1 VGVDRSRVIG
11 AGLGLPGPVD
21 QIDGVIGSSAILP
34 GWVGVAAEEELRR
47 RLDVPVSVDNDANLG
62 ALGELAYGAGRGATD
77 MVYIKIT
84 SGIGAGLILEG
95 RLYRGWGG
103 MAGEFGHVL
112 VAGDGEV
119 CRCGNRGCLET
130 AASTTAL
137 LELLRRSHGEITVA
151 QMIEMAKGGDLRAR
165 RVIADAGRVVG
176 IAAAGLLNVLNP
188 QRLVIGGDLAPAGD
202 LLLDEVREAL
212 RRTALPTAADQATVV
227 AGELGERAEVLGA
240 LAGVV
245 GASAQSNTFHTPTHP
260 GGGFA

>member
-1 VGVDRSRVIG
+1 
-11 AGLGLPGPVD
+11 
-21 QIDGVIGSSAILP
+21 
-34 GWVGVAAEEELRR
+34 
-47 RLDVPVSVDNDANLG
+47 
-62 ALGELAYGAGRGATD
+62 
-77 MVYIKIT
+77 
-84 SGIGAGLILEG
+84 
-95 RLYRGWGG
+95 

-245 GASAQSNTFHTPTHP
+245 GASAQNRTFHTPTHP

>member
-1 VGVDRSRVIG
+1 VTEL
-11 AGLGLPGPVD
+11 AGHAAPAAVQP
-21 QIDGVIGSSAILP
+21 
-34 GWVGVAAEEELRR
+34 AAEEELRR

-84 SGIGAGLILEG
+84 SGIGAGLILDG

-112 VAGDGEV
+112 VAGDGDV

-137 LELLRRSHGEITVA
+137 LELLRRSHGDITVA
-151 QMIEMAKGGDLRAR
+151 EMIAMAKAGDLRAR

-245 GASAQSNTFHTPTHP
+245 GASAQNRTFQPTPHP